1 MKLEILRKDGN
12 ELWFLFEG
20 STPQANALRRA
31 AMSEVPVLAIDE
43 VGVVK
48 NGSVMYDEILAH
60 RLGLIPLKTDLK
72 LYTKKTPV
80 IKGSLRKKGPGY
92 VYSGDIKGIDV
103 VYENMPIVYLE
114 EGQEVILELK
124 ARFGTGKEHAK
135 FSPCLITYKRY
146 PKITI
151 LKQPT
156 KPEEVAKVCP
166 KGVLSVNGKK
176 LVVKDVEKCDLC
188 KACEE
193 AFPDVIKVE
202 GEDGKFL
209 FYMESW
215 GQLEP
220 EEILKEARNVLIKK
234 LKEFSSSL

>member
-20 STPQANALRRA
+20 STPQANALRRT

-48 NGSVMYDEILAH
+48 NSSVMYDEILAH

-72 LYTKKTPV
+72 LHTKKPPV
-80 IKGSLRKKGPGY
+80 IKASLKKKGPGY
-92 VYSGDIKGIDV
+92 VYSGDIKGVEV

-124 ARFGTGKEHAK
+124 IRFGIGKEHAK

-156 KPEEVAKVCP
+156 KPEKVAMVCP
-166 KGVLSVNGKK
+166 KEVFSVKDKK
-176 LVVKDVEKCDLC
+176 LTVKDVEKCDLC

-193 AFPDVIKVE
+193 TFPDVVKV
-202 GEDGKFL
+202 DGKKDKFL

-220 EEILKEARNVLIKK
+220 EEILKEARNILIRK